1 MSFHSEHAPDSGEA
15 LQLAGKQQEAL
26 QAYATAL
33 RKSPDDPRT
42 LSNCGGLLCEMGDF
56 SSALQLL
63 RKATDLAPD
72 FADAWSN
79 FGNSLLQSQMFNE
92 SVWAYSRC
100 LELNSSHKHALSNI
114 GVALDGM
121 GLHSQALTFH
131 DIAIRLD
138 ALNPET
144 RTNRAISLLAA
155 GNYPEGFAEYEWRWK
170 TRTTAWHGME
180 TPLWDGKPFTGKTL
194 LIHTEGGFGDV
205 LQFARFLPQVKTLG
219 GQLILRIRPELRDL
233 LVRMQVA
240 DAVLVEEDPI
250 PAHDFQIPILSLP
263 LALKT
268 TLDTLPFP
276 EGYLQASEEKI
287 CQWQK
292 ILHDDVEKLRV
303 GLVWAGAPHKEIR
316 EAEIADRRRSM
327 SLTTLAPLAACSANV
342 SFYSLQLGEP
352 ASQLATS
359 PVGLNIIDHT
369 ARLHS
374 FDDTAALIS
383 CLDLVIAVDTST
395 AHLAAALG
403 KTVWL
408 LSRYDQCWRWL
419 SHRTDTPWYASLK
432 IYQQTRPLD
441 WSTPVNAIQQDL
453 PHHSAQQIDRGRR
466 PL

>member
-1 MSFHSEHAPDSGEA
+1 
-15 LQLAGKQQEAL
+15 
-26 QAYATAL
+26 
-33 RKSPDDPRT
+33 
-42 LSNCGGLLCEMGDF
+42 
-56 SSALQLL
+56 
-63 RKATDLAPD
+63 
-72 FADAWSN
+72 
-79 FGNSLLQSQMFNE
+79 
-92 SVWAYSRC
+92 
-100 LELNSSHKHALSNI
+100 
-114 GVALDGM
+114 
-121 GLHSQALTFH
+121 
-131 DIAIRLD
+131 
-138 ALNPET
+138 
-144 RTNRAISLLAA
+144 
-155 GNYPEGFAEYEWRWK
+155 
-170 TRTTAWHGME
+170 
-180 TPLWDGKPFTGKTL
+180 
-194 LIHTEGGFGDV
+194 
-205 LQFARFLPQVKTLG
+205 
-219 GQLILRIRPELRDL
+219 
-233 LVRMQVA
+233 
-240 DAVLVEEDPI
+240 
-250 PAHDFQIPILSLP
+250 
-263 LALKT
+263 
-268 TLDTLPFP
+268 
-276 EGYLQASEEKI
+276 EGYLQASEGKI

-352 ASQLATS
+352 ASQLAT
-359 PVGLNIIDHT
+359 PPAGLNIIDHT

-453 PHHSAQQIDRGRR
+453 LHHSAQQID
-466 PL
+466 